1 MNPLQ
6 RYQHDLAHRGLTADV
21 AQQVAL
27 KQLEE
32 IFRQF
37 TATPTRRNWFEQLL
51 QSENKPIK
59 GAYLWGG
66 VGRGKTYLMDLFY
79 DSLPFAEK
87 RRLHFHR
94 FMQEI
99 HWELK
104 KLPKSPD
111 PLQIIARRQAQQF
124 RLLCLDEFHVND
136 IGDAM
141 LLGGLLTALFA
152 QGVTLITTS
161 NIAPDDLYRNGL
173 QRERFLSA
181 IAAIKEH
188 TTTLHLTGE
197 TDYRLT
203 LLERS
208 GTYHLTGHLTGAG
221 SEQELRAQFQALAPD
236 SEPQPQ
242 TLSIHNRNI
251 NVKAISDDVVWFDF
265 AAICETP
272 RSAADYLEIS
282 RLFHTVLI
290 SAVPILEEA
299 KDDAVQRFMHL
310 IDALYDHRVK
320 LIISAAAPST
330 GLYRGQRHRFAFQRT
345 ISRLQEMGSAA
356 YLAYA
361 HRP

>member
-1 MNPLQ
+1 MSPLQ
-6 RYQHDLAHRGLTADV
+6 RYQHDLQQRSLAVDLSQQQTLQHLETIFHQLTA
-21 AQQVAL
+21 A
-27 KQLEE
+27 
-32 IFRQF
+32 
-37 TATPTRRNWFEQLL
+37 PTRTHWLERLL
-51 QSENKPIK
+51 QAPKMPVK

-79 DSLPFAEK
+79 DSLPITEK

-99 HWELK
+99 HAELK
-104 KLPKSPD
+104 TLPKSPD
-111 PLQIIARRQAQQF
+111 PLPVIAKRLAQRF

-173 QRERFLSA
+173 QRERFLPA
-181 IAAIKEH
+181 ISAIKEH
-188 TTTLHLTGE
+188 TTTLHLNGE
-197 TDYRLT
+197 TDYRLA
-203 LLERS
+203 LLERG
-208 GTYHLTGHLTGAG
+208 GTYHLTNSD
-221 SEQELRAQFQALAPD
+221 SERALQAQFLSLAPD

-242 TLSIHNRNI
+242 TLTINNREI
-251 NVKAISDDVVWFDF
+251 GIKAMSDDVIWFDF

-282 RLFHTVLI
+282 RLFHTLLL
-290 SAVPILEEA
+290 SAVPVLNEA

-320 LIISAAAPST
+320 LIVSAAAPAT
-330 GLYRGQRHRFAFQRT
+330 ELYRGQRHRFAFQRT
-345 ISRLQEMGSAA
+345 ISRLQEMGSEA
-356 YLAYA
+356 YLSYP

>member
-1 MNPLQ
+1 MSPLQ
-6 RYQHDLAHRGLTADV
+6 RYQHDLAHRALAADP
-21 AQQVAL
+21 AQQDAL
-27 KQLEE
+27 EQLEAV
-32 IFRQF
+32 FRQL
-37 TATPTRRNWFEQLL
+37 TVTPARRNWFERLL
-51 QSENKPIK
+51 PTENNPIK

-99 HWELK
+99 HAELK

-111 PLQIIARRQAQQF
+111 PLQIIAKRLAEQF

-173 QRERFLSA
+173 QRERFLPA
-181 IAAIKEH
+181 IAAIKAN
-188 TTTLHLTGE
+188 TTTLHLTGD
-197 TDYRLT
+197 TDYRLA

-208 GTYHLTGHLTGAG
+208 GTYQLTGAQ
-221 SEQELRAQFQALAPD
+221 SEQKLRAQFQALAPD

-242 TLSIHNRNI
+242 TLTIHHRNI
-251 NVKAISDDVVWFDF
+251 NVNAISDDVVWFDF
-265 AAICETP
+265 TAICETP

-282 RLFHTVLI
+282 RLFHTVMI

-361 HRP
+361 HRL

>member
-1 MNPLQ
+1 MSPLQ
-6 RYQHDLAHRGLTADV
+6 RYQHDLARRALAADP
-21 AQQVAL
+21 AQQAAL
-27 KQLEE
+27 EPLDALFQ
-32 IFRQF
+32 QF
-37 TATPTRRNWFEQLL
+37 TAAPAHRNWFTQLL
-51 QSENKPIK
+51 QPARKPIK
-59 GAYLWGG
+59 GVYLWGS

-79 DSLPFAEK
+79 DSVPFPEK

-99 HWELK
+99 HVELK
-104 KLPKSPD
+104 NLPKSPD
-111 PLQIIARRQAQQF
+111 PLQIIAKRLAQQF

-152 QGVTLITTS
+152 QGVTLVTTS

-181 IAAIKEH
+181 IAAIKAH
-188 TTTLHLTGE
+188 TTTIQLLGE
-197 TDYRLT
+197 TDYRLI

-208 GTYHLTGHLTGAG
+208 GTYHLTGSQ
-221 SEQELRAQFQALAPD
+221 SEEALRAQFLALAPD

-242 TLSIHNRNI
+242 TLNIHHRNI

-290 SAVPILEEA
+290 SAIPILDEA

-310 IDALYDHRVK
+310 IDALYDHHVK
-320 LIISAAAPST
+320 LIVSAETPAADI
-330 GLYRGQRHRFAFQRT
+330 YRGHRHRFTFQRT

-356 YLAYA
+356 YLGYP